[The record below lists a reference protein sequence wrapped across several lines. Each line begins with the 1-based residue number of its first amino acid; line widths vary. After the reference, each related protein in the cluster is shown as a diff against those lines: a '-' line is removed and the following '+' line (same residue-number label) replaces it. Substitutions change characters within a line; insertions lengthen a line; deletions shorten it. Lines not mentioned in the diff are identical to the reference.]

1 MSTKYDK
8 MSIKEMLEMD
18 KRIHNSEISINSP
31 MRNNDDGDSKEF
43 GDLLPAK
50 VAPQDVMIDNRRER
64 EKQTELVKE
73 AIKNGAST
81 FEEIKKITGA
91 GTGSCKGTNCS
102 HIINQL
108 IKNYNETEK

>member
-1 MSTKYDK
+1 MNNNLNEYILDKLTKTCRCK
-8 MSIKEMLEMD
+8 A
-18 KRIHNSEISINSP
+18 IN
-31 MRNNDDGDSKEF
+31 R
-43 GDLLPAK
+43 AK
-50 VAPQDVMIDNRRER
+50 I
-64 EKQTELVKE
+64 KE